1 MRINNNFEG
10 RLPLY
15 KEGMIVFGAL
25 LILLGMLWL
34 FSLCGSFDSLGAFFE
49 SFFNLYKTTD
59 FLEGAIIIYC
69 VTLVLVSF
77 IIIRICLYIKRS
89 IKFNKNLN
97 LKYVDLLPD
106 RVNFCFN
113 RPQYNFVCGYDN
125 IENLVMD
132 LETKIVRTKNGS
144 YIVLKQILLDFTVLN
159 SKKLSIAYSEFN
171 KLKKIYAIIDA
182 GRLVK
187 NFSYKFSGVG
197 EIPDLKERI
206 EDYQVYGYS
215 SILTSNQEII
225 YKSISILTFVGALA
239 LGCQFFL
246 EWKASVNSDADA
258 IFTTSIM
265 VVAIILGISFLL
277 DIILIIDKYRDKKY
291 RGF

>member
-10 RLPLY
+10 MLPLY
-15 KEGMIVFGAL
+15 KEGMIVLWAL
-25 LILLGMLWL
+25 LVLLGMFWL
-34 FSLCGSFDSLGAFFE
+34 FSLCGSFDSDFFE
-49 SFFNLYKTTD
+49 GT
-59 FLEGAIIIYC
+59 IIIYC
-69 VTLVLVSF
+69 ATLVFISF
-77 IIIRICLYIKRS
+77 IIIRVYLYIKRT
-89 IKFNKNLN
+89 IEFNKNLN

-125 IENLVMD
+125 IENLEMD
-132 LETKIVRTKNGS
+132 LETEIVHTKNGS
-144 YIVLKQILLDFTVLN
+144 YIELKQIILDFTVLN
-159 SKKLSIAYSEFN
+159 NKELSITYSEFN
-171 KLKKIYAIIDA
+171 ILKKIYAIIDA

-197 EIPDLKERI
+197 EISDLKERI

-215 SILTSNQEII
+215 SILTSNQEVE
-225 YKSISILTFVGALA
+225 YKFFSVFTFLCGVFLVYMFYHSREAFFATLMLVGA
-239 LGCQFFL
+239 
-246 EWKASVNSDADA
+246 
-258 IFTTSIM
+258 
-265 VVAIILGISFLL
+265 IIIGISFLL

>member
-10 RLPLY
+10 MLPLY
-15 KEGMIVFGAL
+15 KEVMILAL
-25 LILLGMLWL
+25 LILLVILWVFL
-34 FSLCGSFDSLGAFFE
+34 LCGSFDSLGTLFE
-49 SFFNLYKTTD
+49 CFFNLYKTTD
-59 FLEGAIIIYC
+59 FVEGAIIIYC
-69 VTLVLVSF
+69 VTLVWVSL
-77 IIIRICLYIKRS
+77 IIIRIYLYIKRS

-125 IENLVMD
+125 IENLEMD
-132 LETKIVRTKNGS
+132 LETKIVHTKNGS
-144 YIVLKQILLDFTVLN
+144 YITLKQIILDFTILN
-159 SKKLSIAYSEFN
+159 NKELSITYSEFN
-171 KLKKIYAIIDA
+171 ILKKIYAIIDA

-197 EIPDLKERI
+197 ELPDLKERV

-215 SILTSNQEII
+215 SILTSNQEVE
-225 YKSISILTFVGALA
+225 YKFFSVFTFLCGVFLVYMFYYAREAFFATLMLVGA
-239 LGCQFFL
+239 
-246 EWKASVNSDADA
+246 
-258 IFTTSIM
+258 
-265 VVAIILGISFLL
+265 IIIGISFLL

>member
-10 RLPLY
+10 MLPLY
-15 KEGMIVFGAL
+15 KEVMILAL
-25 LILLGMLWL
+25 LILLVILWVFL
-34 FSLCGSFDSLGAFFE
+34 LCGSFDSLEAFFE

-59 FLEGAIIIYC
+59 FFEGAIIIYC
-69 VTLVLVSF
+69 VTLVWVSL
-77 IIIRICLYIKRS
+77 IIIRIYLYIKRS

-125 IENLVMD
+125 IENLEMD
-132 LETKIVRTKNGS
+132 LETNIVHTKNGS
-144 YIVLKQILLDFTVLN
+144 YITLKQIILDFTILN
-159 SKKLSIAYSEFN
+159 NKELSIAYSEFN
-171 KLKKIYAIIDA
+171 ILKKIYAIIDA
-182 GRLVK
+182 GRLIK

-197 EIPDLKERI
+197 EISDLKERI

-215 SILTSNQEII
+215 SILTSNQEVE
-225 YKSISILTFVGALA
+225 YKFFSVFTFLCGVFLVYMFYYAREAFFATLMLVGA
-239 LGCQFFL
+239 
-246 EWKASVNSDADA
+246 
-258 IFTTSIM
+258 
-265 VVAIILGISFLL
+265 IIIGISFLL

>member
-15 KEGMIVFGAL
+15 KEGMILAL
-25 LILLGMLWL
+25 LILLVILWVFLLSWL
-34 FSLCGSFDSLGAFFE
+34 FGFHGTFFE
-49 SFFNLYKTTD
+49 SFFYLYKTSD
-59 FLEGAIIIYC
+59 IFNG
-69 VTLVLVSF
+69 TLIGYFPFVFVGF
-77 IIIRICLYIKRS
+77 IIILRVYLYIKRT

-144 YIVLKQILLDFTVLN
+144 YIVLKQIMLDFTVLN
-159 SKKLSIAYSEFN
+159 NKKLSIAYSEFN

-197 EIPDLKERI
+197 EIRDLKERI
-206 EDYQVYGYS
+206 EDYQAYGYS
-215 SILTSNQEII
+215 SILTSNLEVEYKFFSVFAFLCGLFLVYMFYYAQEAF
-225 YKSISILTFVGALA
+225 S
-239 LGCQFFL
+239 
-246 EWKASVNSDADA
+246 
-258 IFTTSIM
+258 TTLMIAG
-265 VVAIILGISFLL
+265 AIILGISFLL

>member
-10 RLPLY
+10 MLPLY
-15 KEGMIVFGAL
+15 KEVMIVLWAL
-25 LILLGMLWL
+25 LVLLGMFWL
-34 FSLCGSFDSLGAFFE
+34 FSLCGSFDSLEAFFE

-59 FLEGAIIIYC
+59 FFEGAIIIYC
-69 VTLVLVSF
+69 ATLVFISF
-77 IIIRICLYIKRS
+77 IIIRVYLYIKRT

-125 IENLVMD
+125 IENLEMD
-132 LETKIVRTKNGS
+132 LETNIVHTKNGS
-144 YIVLKQILLDFTVLN
+144 YIELKQIILDFTILN
-159 SKKLSIAYSEFN
+159 NKELSIAYSEFN
-171 KLKKIYAIIDA
+171 ILKKIYAIIDA

-197 EIPDLKERI
+197 EIPDLKEKI
-206 EDYQVYGYS
+206 EDYQKYKFS
-215 SILTSNQEII
+215 SILTSNQEVE
-225 YKSISILTFVGALA
+225 YKFFSVFTFLCGVFLVYMFYHSREAFFAILMLVG
-239 LGCQFFL
+239 
-246 EWKASVNSDADA
+246 
-258 IFTTSIM
+258 
-265 VVAIILGISFLL
+265 AIILGISFLL